1 MHTMGPGG
9 QIELGLLVLASVLIA
24 LLAYRGKVLDPGG
37 SALAFL
43 ISFLVGVLGHWSWLF
58 LLLAFVAGSFL
69 VTRFAFA
76 YKVRMGVEEA
86 HGGVR
91 GGANVIANGAVPAL
105 VAVAFTQAD
114 LTGYTLLSETQA
126 LVAFTAALAA
136 AAADTFASEVGVLN
150 DHPVSILNW
159 RQRLPPGT
167 DGGVS
172 PVGTL
177 AAAMAALC
185 MTLIAITTF
194 AGLDLLNGT
203 RREFLF
209 YIFLPS
215 AAGFIGCQTDS
226 LLGLTLERRGWLG
239 NGGVNFIAITS
250 STLLALLLLTL
261 S

>member
-1 MHTMGPGG
+1 MHNMGPGG
-9 QIELGLLVLASVLIA
+9 QNELGLLVIASALIA

-43 ISFLVGVLGHWSWLF
+43 ISFLVGALGHWSWLF
-58 LLLAFVAGSFL
+58 LLLVFVAGSFL
-69 VTRFAFA
+69 ATRFAFA
-76 YKVRMGVEEA
+76 YKVRLGVEEA

-105 VAVAFTQAD
+105 IAVAFAQAD

-126 LVAFTAALAA
+126 LVALTTALAA
-136 AAADTFASEVGVLN
+136 AAADTLASELGVLN

-172 PVGTL
+172 PIGTL

-185 MTLIAITTF
+185 MTLVAITTF

-203 RREFLF
+203 RHDFLF
-209 YIFLPS
+209 YIILP
-215 AAGFIGCQTDS
+215 AVAGFFGCQVDS
-226 LLGLTLERRGWLG
+226 VLGLTLERRGWLG
-239 NGGVNFIAITS
+239 NGGVNFLAISS
-250 STLLALLLLTL
+250 STLLVLLLLSL